1 MIFRGSYSQIN
12 LKTPNMKGMG
22 EIISKFI
29 STFNLIITN
38 LMTEVNILW
47 ILYTNVDICIYTNV
61 DVQILDNSRI

>member
-61 DVQILDNSRI
+61 DVYNN